1 VRALYFVR
9 GRPSLGSKLGLAD
22 DFLLNFFPMTPPG
35 NGTVG
40 RGYRVL
46 LATWLKS
53 AKIRRRRKFPAGEI
67 LTKNKNY
74 FLGHDYFP
82 LLKLKK

>member
-1 VRALYFVR
+1 MCYTLGA
-9 GRPSLGSKLGLAD
+9 GRPSFRAKLGLAD
-22 DFLLNFFPMTPPG
+22 DFLPNFFPMTPPG

-40 RGYRVL
+40 RGYRDL
-46 LATWLKS
+46 LENGLKS
-53 AKIRRRRKFPAGEI
+53 AKIRCRQIFPAGEI
-67 LTKNKNY
+67 LTKNTNN